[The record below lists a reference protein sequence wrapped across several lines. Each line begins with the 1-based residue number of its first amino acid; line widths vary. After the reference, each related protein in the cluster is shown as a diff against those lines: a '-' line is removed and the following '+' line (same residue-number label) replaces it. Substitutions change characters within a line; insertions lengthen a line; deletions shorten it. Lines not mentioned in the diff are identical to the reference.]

1 MKEMILLVATDYR
14 KFFVITETDR
24 KLPLILET
32 IGYESEQEY
41 YQREEG
47 YPCFHWLQTTSGSG
61 EIILDSG
68 PVKLSEHQGML
79 LAAGVPH
86 AYQVPEAPWSTWY
99 LTFDGAL
106 ATSIVHALEI
116 PLSTPI
122 SWGPDT
128 PLASIH
134 DYYYDKYRDSHD
146 FTGTNGSLEIYQFLT
161 LLKKHGIVNK
171 SASFS
176 QSHERLLPLLLELE
190 NNFAAAH
197 VGLEWMSAQLGVSPQ
212 HTNTLFRRAFGLSPY
227 QYLLQ
232 LRIQKSKEMLI
243 AQPDQTVKYIA
254 EATGFLDASHF
265 ISTFRKVVGRTP
277 DVFRHPYARVTE

>member
-1 MKEMILLVATDYR
+1 MVTDYR

-32 IGYESEQEY
+32 IGFEY
-41 YQREEG
+41 AQDYYKREEG
-47 YPCFHWLQTTSGSG
+47 YPCFHWLQTIQGSG

-68 PVKLSEHQGML
+68 PVKLQEHQGML
-79 LAAGVPH
+79 LASGVPH
-86 AYQVPEAPWSTWY
+86 EYRVPDAPWSTWY

-106 ATSIVHALEI
+106 AASIVHALEI
-116 PLSTPI
+116 PLSTLI
-122 SWGPDT
+122 SWGADT
-128 PLASIH
+128 PLARLH
-134 DYYYDKYRDSHD
+134 EVYYDKYNDSHD

-190 NNFAAAH
+190 LCYAEDY
-197 VGLEWMSAQLGVSPQ
+197 VGLGWMAEQLGVSPQ
-212 HTNTLFRRAFGLSPY
+212 HVNTLFRRAFGLSPY

-243 AQPDQTVKYIA
+243 AHRDFTVKQIA

-265 ISTFRKVVGRTP
+265 ISSFRKSVGQTP
-277 DVFRHPYARVTE
+277 EVFRLPYTK

>member
-1 MKEMILLVATDYR
+1 MAIDYR

-32 IGYESEQEY
+32 IGYEREQQY
-41 YQREEG
+41 YKREEG
-47 YPCFHWLQTTSGSG
+47 YPCFHWLQTISGVG

-68 PVKLSEHQGML
+68 PVKLAERQGML
-79 LAAGVPH
+79 LAGGVPH
-86 AYQVPEAPWSTWY
+86 ACQVPETPWSTWY

-106 ATSIVHALEI
+106 AASIVHALEI
-116 PLSTPI
+116 PLSTPL
-122 SWGPDT
+122 SWGADT

-134 DYYYDKYRDSHD
+134 DYYYEKYRDSHD

-161 LLKKHGIVNK
+161 LLKKHGIINK

-190 NNFAAAH
+190 HSFATSH
-197 VGLEWMSAQLGVSPQ
+197 VGLSWMATQLDVSPQ
-212 HTNTLFRRAFGLSPY
+212 HVNTLFRRAFGLSPY

-232 LRIQKSKEMLI
+232 LRLQKSKEMLI
-243 AQPDQTVKYIA
+243 AQPELTVKQIA

-265 ISTFRKVVGRTP
+265 ISTFRKAVGQTP
-277 DVFRHPYARVTE
+277 DVFRNPYNK

>member
-1 MKEMILLVATDYR
+1 MAIDYR

-32 IGYESEQEY
+32 IGYERDQQHYE
-41 YQREEG
+41 RDEG
-47 YPCFHWLQTTSGSG
+47 YPCFHWLQTISGSG

-68 PVKLSEHQGML
+68 PVKLSERQGML
-79 LAAGVPH
+79 LAGGVPH
-86 AYQVPEAPWSTWY
+86 AYQVPDTPWSTWY

-106 ATSIVHALEI
+106 ASSIVHALEI
-116 PLSTPI
+116 PLTTPI
-122 SWGPDT
+122 SWGIDT

-134 DYYYDKYRDSHD
+134 EYYYYKYRDSHD
-146 FTGTNGSLEIYQFLT
+146 FTGTNGSVEIYQFLT
-161 LLKKHGIVNK
+161 LLKKHGIINK

-190 NNFAAAH
+190 HSFGAAH
-197 VGLEWMSAQLGVSPQ
+197 VGLSWMATQLGVSAQ
-212 HTNTLFRRAFGLSPY
+212 HVNTLFRRAFGLSPY

-232 LRIQKSKEMLI
+232 LRLQKSKEMLI
-243 AQPDQTVKYIA
+243 AQPDLTVKQIA

-265 ISTFRKVVGRTP
+265 ISTFRKAVGQTP
-277 DVFRHPYARVTE
+277 DVFRHPYLK

>member
-1 MKEMILLVATDYR
+1 MATDYR
-14 KFFVITETDR
+14 KFFVITEADR

-32 IGYESEQEY
+32 IGYEVQQQHY
-41 YQREEG
+41 IREEG
-47 YPCFHWLQTTSGSG
+47 YPCFHWLQTIAGSG

-68 PVKLSEHQGML
+68 PVKLGERQGML

-86 AYQVPEAPWSTWY
+86 SYSVPEPLWSTWY

-106 ATSIVHALEI
+106 AASIVHALDI
-116 PLSTPI
+116 PLSTPM
-122 SWGPDT
+122 SWGSET
-128 PLASIH
+128 PLADIH

-190 NNFAAAH
+190 HCYGDAH
-197 VGLEWMSAQLGVSPQ
+197 VGLAWMAVQLGVSAQ
-212 HTNTLFRRAFGLSPY
+212 HVNTLFRRAFGLSPY

-232 LRIQKSKEMLI
+232 LRLQKSKEILI
-243 AQPDQTVKYIA
+243 AQPDLTVKHIA
-254 EATGFLDASHF
+254 ETTGFLDASHF
-265 ISTFRKVVGRTP
+265 ISTFRKAVGQTP
-277 DVFRHPYARVTE
+277 DVFRQPYLK